1 MSMSNNDILKR
12 VRYAMDIKDTDM
24 VEIFKLGGIEV
35 TKEEVVEMLT
45 KLKKSPQNE
54 ADNDGDV
61 VESDYVLTCENMMLE
76 SFLNG
81 FITFK
86 RGKQDPKPGQPEEQA
101 MPVQSNESANN
112 LLLKKM
118 KIALSLTSEDV
129 LDILDG
135 VGVKV
140 TKGELGA
147 LLRKKGHKNYKEC
160 GDRYARNFL
169 KGLAVKYRG

>member
-1 MSMSNNDILKR
+1 MAMSNNDILKR
-12 VRYAMDIKDTDM
+12 VRYAMDIKDIDM
-24 VEIFKLGGIEV
+24 VEIFNLGGMEV
-35 TKEEVVEMLT
+35 TKEEVVDMLT
-45 KLKKSPQNE
+45 KIKKSPQHE
-54 ADNDGDV
+54 AENADV
-61 VESDYVLTCENMMLE
+61 IEDEYVLTCDMMMLE
-76 SFLNG
+76 AFLNG
-81 FITFK
+81 FITLK
-86 RGKQDPKPGQPEEQA
+86 RGKQDPKPGQPA
-101 MPVQSNESANN
+101 PVQSNESANN

-129 LDILDG
+129 LDILDS

-160 GDRYARNFL
+160 GDRYARNFI